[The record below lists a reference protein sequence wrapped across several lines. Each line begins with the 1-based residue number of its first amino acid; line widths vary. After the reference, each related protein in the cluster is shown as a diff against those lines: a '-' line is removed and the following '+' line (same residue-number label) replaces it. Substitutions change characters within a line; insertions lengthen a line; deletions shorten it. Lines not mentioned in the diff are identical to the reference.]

1 MTQRS
6 KKRFTWP
13 LMGLLLLIILIIWGF
28 LYFDK
33 ITSVPIKIDNIK
45 IDTKAALKLDVL
57 SQISKKNGITEWELT
72 ASSATLLKKENR
84 AELADVSI
92 FFYTK
97 DSKKV
102 HLKSK
107 QGVLNTK
114 THDMVFS
121 GDVIITFETS
131 VLRTDKLQYK
141 KKEHIIHTDL
151 HITLEKADSIIE
163 ADSMT
168 TLLNEG
174 TTILEGHVK
183 GTFSENFDIK

>member
-33 ITSVPIKIDNIK
+33 ITSIPIKIDNIK
-45 IDTKAALKLDVL
+45 IDTKAALKLNIL
-57 SQISKKNGITEWELT
+57 NQISKKNGITEWELT

-84 AELADVSI
+84 AELEDVSI

-97 DSKKV
+97 DNKKV

-107 QGVLNTK
+107 RGVLNTK

-121 GDVIITFETS
+121 DDVIVTFETS

-168 TLLNEG
+168 TLLNES

-183 GTFSENFDIK
+183 GNFSENFDIK